1 MSDLYWL
8 TDEQVDAA
16 TRRLLDEYLVVAA
29 RTGDQRAFADLVCR
43 WHRRLL
49 AHAWRLTGDDEA
61 ARDAVQSGSL
71 SSPSHHVF
79 DDQTRTLARHA
90 GWL

>member
-29 RTGDQRAFADLVCR
+29 RTGDQQAFPISF
-43 WHRRLL
+43 
-49 AHAWRLTGDDEA
+49 
-61 ARDAVQSGSL
+61 AVGTAGC
-71 SSPSHHVF
+71 SPTH
-79 DDQTRTLARHA
+79 
-90 GWL
+90 GG